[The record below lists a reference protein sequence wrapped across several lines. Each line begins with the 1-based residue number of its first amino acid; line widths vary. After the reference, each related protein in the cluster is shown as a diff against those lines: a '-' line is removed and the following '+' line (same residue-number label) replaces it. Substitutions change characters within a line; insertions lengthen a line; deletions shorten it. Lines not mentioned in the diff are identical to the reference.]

1 MMHAPIAR
9 HGEGR
14 ATKYWCQQTG
24 SLATALGLVIKA
36 CVPFKLPKQLGD
48 MPLLAACNEFF
59 ECEGDGRFLGR
70 LAADC
75 DNAID
80 ELPI

>member
-48 MPLLAACNEFF
+48 R
-59 ECEGDGRFLGR
+59 GVQ
-70 LAADC
+70 
-75 DNAID
+75 
-80 ELPI
+80 